1 MLWCSHVSRDSHTS
15 HGTDV
20 SLSPREGWHEGVRGP
35 DGICLTSQFTM
46 AGERPSK
53 KQRVLEP
60 ARHRSSAEYLRMP
73 GVVGPLFE
81 WLSDDYA
88 SMGVALQMESEFREL
103 AERDVAAKDMDI
115 VQMRADRTEAGFLI
129 SELQRRNE
137 QLISFLQFAIAS
149 NSSEWSRE
157 LRSTLETSRS
167 STVGVDEEDY
177 IALIDAF
184 EEYETDTDFDDLL
197 DVNHIFG

>member
-1 MLWCSHVSRDSHTS
+1 
-15 HGTDV
+15 
-20 SLSPREGWHEGVRGP
+20 
-35 DGICLTSQFTM
+35 
-46 AGERPSK
+46 
-53 KQRVLEP
+53 
-60 ARHRSSAEYLRMP
+60 MP

-149 NSSEWSRE
+149 NSAEWSRE

-167 STVGVDEEDY
+167 
-177 IALIDAF
+177 
-184 EEYETDTDFDDLL
+184 
-197 DVNHIFG
+197 

>member
-1 MLWCSHVSRDSHTS
+1 
-15 HGTDV
+15 
-20 SLSPREGWHEGVRGP
+20 
-35 DGICLTSQFTM
+35 
-46 AGERPSK
+46 
-53 KQRVLEP
+53 
-60 ARHRSSAEYLRMP
+60 MP

-129 SELQRRNE
+129 TELQRRNE